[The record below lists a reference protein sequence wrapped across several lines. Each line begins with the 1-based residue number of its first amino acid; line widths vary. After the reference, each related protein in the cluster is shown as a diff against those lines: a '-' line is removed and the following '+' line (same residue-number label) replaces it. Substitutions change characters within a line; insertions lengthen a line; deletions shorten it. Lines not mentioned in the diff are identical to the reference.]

1 LHIIIFAVTPTT
13 NVSASKTHRG
23 KRPVRPP
30 GPPARFAID
39 SGSLRP
45 AAPRRDNWLRT
56 VTASTLDSESSDRGS
71 NPRGAFPDRD
81 NCGRPHAPP
90 IIFRREIASGSATA
104 KCAPCNFGV
113 VAPFCWQHITSSVG
127 TVVILVI
134 LARRSRWPQGSIPD
148 GRMFLRGARPL
159 RAQRVAV
166 ALVRAPQLGGRLGIP
181 SLEPHAMGPRGPE
194 ARAHLSGPTQMG
206 KPSAP
211 MRGGPASRAASG
223 GEHGGAAQK
232 KS

>member
-30 GPPARFAID
+30 GPPARFAIE

-45 AAPRRDNWLRT
+45 AVPRRDNWPRG

-71 NPRGAFPDRD
+71 SLRGAFPDRD
-81 NCGRPHAPP
+81 KCGRPHAPP
-90 IIFRREIASGSATA
+90 IIFRSEIASGNATA

-113 VAPFCWQHITSSVG
+113 VAPMCWQHITSSVG

-134 LARRSRWPQGSIPD
+134 LARRSRCPQGSIPG

-159 RAQRVAV
+159 RTQRVAV
-166 ALVRAPQLGGRLGIP
+166 VFVRKLGYR
-181 SLEPHAMGPRGPE
+181 
-194 ARAHLSGPTQMG
+194 
-206 KPSAP
+206 
-211 MRGGPASRAASG
+211 
-223 GEHGGAAQK
+223 
-232 KS
+232 